1 MTKRSI
7 YHGMILM
14 AFTVLLGC
22 SSEKN
27 GDPIFEVLDHK
38 KTGLNFT
45 NTLNPTAQFNVFQYM
60 YFYNGAGIAAGDFNK
75 DGFIDLFFTANQS
88 QNKLFLNKGTLRF
101 EDVTKAAKIPN
112 DGAWS
117 TGASVVDIN
126 NDGLL
131 DIYVCRVGKHEILS
145 GKNQLLICKGIDQNG
160 IPFFEDQAQ
169 QYGLDFSGYST
180 QAAFFDYDLDG
191 DLDMYLLNHSV
202 HENGT
207 FRPRADFFGTQN
219 ELSGDRIYRNDGGVF
234 KNVTQES
241 GINSFAIGYGLG
253 ISVADLNMDGY
264 PDIYIGNDFH
274 ENDYLYINQK
284 NGTFKEELTK
294 RTMHS
299 SQFTMGVDIA
309 DANNDGYPEIMSL
322 DMMPYDP
329 YILKRSEGEDSYDIF
344 NMKLGYGYNNQFA
357 RNSLQLNRRNGQ
369 FSEVG
374 FYSNVFAT
382 DWSWAALWMDFDN
395 DGLKD
400 MFISN
405 GIPKRMNDID
415 YINFV
420 SNEEIQRKIKNNSLA
435 KNDMALIEKF
445 PKIKIPNK
453 FYRNNG
459 EMVFQDMDSRIKKNQ
474 PTYSNG
480 SVYAD
485 LDNDG
490 DLDVVVNN
498 IDEPVYVYQNK
509 TNDTKPTTN
518 YCNIELSG
526 DSSNRNAIG
535 AKMVLFTN
543 DGIRT
548 YDKYPV
554 HGFQSSME
562 IPVHVGLT
570 NTRIDSAFL
579 IWPDNTYQSVTISAS
594 AKPLSL
600 KYQKGLPTFNYE
612 KISNYHALHSFV
624 ATDVTNETGLLHRH
638 IENDFVEFNREPLI
652 PKMVSREGPALETG
666 DMNRDGLT
674 DLFIGSAKGY
684 KSTIWLQNASGIF
697 SELKQ
702 PALAADSIYED
713 VDATMID
720 LNKDGFTDLVVAS
733 GGNEYYGT
741 DIHLMSRVYLNDG
754 KGNLV
759 RKENAIPGIY
769 LTASGVEPMDINNDG
784 YPDLFLGGRA
794 VPWEYG
800 TMPAS
805 YILLNDGT
813 GSFKN
818 ATQDIAPELSNI
830 GLVTDARWTDMN
842 NDKRPDLLISTE
854 WGSLYAFI
862 NNEGKLKKKQLTKEQ
877 GWWNFMIPFDA
888 DGDGDMDLVAG
899 NLGLNSRLKT
909 SKDQPIRL
917 YYNDF
922 DGNGKKE
929 QVMTYYLTGKEIP
942 FATKDELQKQIP
954 PVKKRFLYAEDFAKA
969 NLADIFSN
977 DKLNKADLLK
987 ADYFSNAILIN
998 DGQMN
1003 FTLQALPWQA
1013 QLTSFRD
1020 AVITDVNGDQLPDV
1034 LLVGNFFDNNIQMG
1048 KYDADMGTLLINKGK
1063 GVFEAETLNQL
1074 VLKGQ
1079 IRHARNLNIG
1089 GQPAT
1094 VLAKNNDS
1102 IQVIRWN
1109 KK

>member
-1 MTKRSI
+1 MKCSI
-7 YHGMILM
+7 HIL
-14 AFTVLLGC
+14 VLVVTMLCFFGC
-22 SSEKN
+22 TSKKT
-27 GDPIFEVLDHK
+27 GDPMFEVLAQEQ
-38 KTGLNFT
+38 TGLNFS
-45 NTLNPTAQFNVFQYM
+45 NTLQPTAQFNIFQYM

-75 DGFIDLFFTANQS
+75 DGLVDLFFTANQS
-88 QNKLFLNKGTLRF
+88 QNKLFLNKGDLRF
-101 EDVTKAAKIPN
+101 EDVTAAAKIPD

-131 DIYVCRVGKHEILS
+131 DIYVCRVGKHQILK
-145 GKNQLLICKGIDQNG
+145 GQNQLLICKGIDKNG
-160 IPFFEDQAQ
+160 VPFFEDEAKA
-169 QYGLDFSGYST
+169 YGLDFSGYST

-207 FRPRADFFGTQN
+207 FRPRADFLGTNN
-219 ELSGDRIYRNDGGVF
+219 ELSGDRIYRNDGGIF
-234 KNVTQES
+234 KNVTAET
-241 GINSFAIGYGLG
+241 GINSTAIGYGLG
-253 ISVADLNMDGY
+253 IAVADVNMDGY

-274 ENDYLYINQK
+274 ENDYMYINQQ

-299 SQFTMGVDIA
+299 SQFTMGVDVA
-309 DANNDGYPEIMSL
+309 DANNDGFPEIMSL

-357 RNSLQLNRRNGQ
+357 RNSLQMNRRNGQ

-420 SNEEIQRKIKNNSLA
+420 SNEEIQRKIKDNSLA

-459 EMVFQDMDSRIKKNQ
+459 DMVFEDLDSRIQKNQ

-498 IDEPVYVYQNK
+498 IDEPVFVYKNK
-509 TNDTKPTTN
+509 SNDKQQRKSLSV
-518 YCNIELSG
+518 ELIG
-526 DSSNRNAIG
+526 DSLNRNAIG
-535 AKMVLFTN
+535 TRLVLFAN
-543 DGIRT
+543 NEIRT
-548 YDKYPV
+548 YEKFPV
-554 HGFQSSME
+554 RGFQSSME
-562 IPVHVGLT
+562 IPMHIGMV
-570 NTRIDSAFL
+570 NTKIDSAFL
-579 IWPDNTYQSVTISAS
+579 VWPDNSYTSVNIKAADTKLSFTYQKNLPRFDYATIINFHKNTAD
-594 AKPLSL
+594 PVIDITTTT
-600 KYQKGLPTFNYE
+600 Q
-612 KISNYHALHSFV
+612 
-624 ATDVTNETGLLHRH
+624 LLHKH
-638 IENDFVEFNREPLI
+638 TENDFVEFNREPLI
-652 PKMVSREGPALETG
+652 PKMISREGPALETG
-666 DMNRDGLT
+666 DMNGDGLT
-674 DLFIGSAKGY
+674 DVFIGSAKGY
-684 KSTIWLQNASGIF
+684 KSTIWLQQPGGKF
-697 SELKQ
+697 SEMKQ
-702 PALAADSIYED
+702 PMLEADSIYED
-713 VDATMID
+713 VDASMID

-741 DIHLMSRVYLNDG
+741 DIHLLSRVYLNDG
-754 KGNLV
+754 KGNLI

-769 LTASGVEPMDINNDG
+769 LTASGVEPIDFNGDG

-800 TMPAS
+800 NIPRS
-805 YILLNDGT
+805 YLLQNDGT
-813 GSFKN
+813 GSFKDVTN
-818 ATQDIAPELSNI
+818 TLAPELANI
-830 GLVTDARWTDMN
+830 GLVTDARWVDMN
-842 NDKRPDLLISTE
+842 KDKLPDLLISTE
-854 WGSLYAFI
+854 WGSLVAFM
-862 NNEGKLKKKQLTKEQ
+862 NEKGKLRKKILAKEQ
-877 GWWNFMIPFDA
+877 GWWNFMLPVDI
-888 DGDGDMDLVAG
+888 DGDGDLDIIAG
-899 NLGLNSRLKT
+899 NLGLNSRLKA
-909 SKDQPIRL
+909 SSDQPIRL

-929 QVMTYYLTGKEIP
+929 QVMTYYLNGKEIP

-969 NLADIFSN
+969 NLEQIFSN

-987 ADYFSNAILIN
+987 ADYFSNAVLIN
-998 DGQMN
+998 DGAMN
-1003 FTLQALPWQA
+1003 FTIQALPWEA

-1020 AVITDVNGDQLPDV
+1020 AVIVDANSDQLPDI

-1063 GVFEAETLNQL
+1063 GQFEVQTLHQL
-1074 VLKGQ
+1074 AIKGQ
-1079 IRHARNLNIG
+1079 VRHARNIQIAGL
-1089 GQPAT
+1089 PAT
-1094 VLAKNNDS
+1094 LLVKNNDS
-1102 IQVIRWN
+1102 LQVIRWN
-1109 KK
+1109 KR